1 MRQEFPRSVKAAAF
15 LRANGR
21 CEDCTARLV
30 PGKFQ
35 YDHDLADGLGGLPTL
50 ENCVVRCSACHGAKT
65 ASRDVPQ
72 IAKLKRVRDNHA
84 GARTPSR
91 SPLPF
96 GRSSP
101 LKRKMDGSI
110 VRRNAHD

>member
-50 ENCVVRCSACHGAKT
+50 ENCTVRCTACHSVKT
-65 ASRDVPQ
+65 AKGDVPR
-72 IAKLKRVRDNHA
+72 IAKMKRVRDKHA

-91 SPLPF
+91 TPLP
-96 GRSSP
+96 GGKASP
-101 LKRKMDGSI
+101 WKKKMNGEW
-110 VRRNAHD
+110 VRR